1 MLPAVKCGVSRLSRF
16 FCGVRHRIDGESDYN
31 FFVRR
36 RTPVLLVALAILLST
51 AALADIPMRA
61 SHPQAVLSENQSHLH
76 LGALDDFSAP
86 LDPHPFATEFYLHQF
101 AVESGKSSS
110 HQRSWFDPVVS
121 PVTNAASSLSK
132 RVASL
137 RRVLVKLM
145 P

>member
-1 MLPAVKCGVSRLSRF
+1 MLLAVKFGVSLLSRF
-16 FCGVRHRIDGESDYN
+16 FRGVRHRINAQWSYN

-36 RTPVLLVALAILLST
+36 RTPVLLVVVSVLVT
-51 AALADIPMRA
+51 AAAVADIPTRA
-61 SHPQAVLSENQSHLH
+61 SHPQPDISDSQSHLH
-76 LGALDDFSAP
+76 SGALDEFSAP

-137 RRVLVKLM
+137 RRALVRLM

>member
-1 MLPAVKCGVSRLSRF
+1 
-16 FCGVRHRIDGESDYN
+16 
-31 FFVRR
+31 
-36 RTPVLLVALAILLST
+36 VLLIAVAVLVST
-51 AALADIPMRA
+51 TALADIPTRA
-61 SHPQAVLSENQSHLH
+61 SHPQPVLFENQPHLH
-76 LGALDDFSAP
+76 SGALDEFSAP

-101 AVESGKSSS
+101 ALESGKSSP

-137 RRVLVKLM
+137 RRALVKLM

>member
-1 MLPAVKCGVSRLSRF
+1 MPLMVKCGVSRLGKF
-16 FCGVRHRIDGESDYN
+16 FCGVRHRIDAESSYN

-36 RTPVLLVALAILLST
+36 RTPVLLVAVAVLIST
-51 AALADIPMRA
+51 TALADIPKQTA
-61 SHPQAVLSENQSHLH
+61 HSQPVLSANQSYLH

-101 AVESGKSSS
+101 ALENGKSSS

-137 RRVLVKLM
+137 RRALVRLM

>member
-1 MLPAVKCGVSRLSRF
+1 M
-16 FCGVRHRIDGESDYN
+16 
-31 FFVRR
+31 
-36 RTPVLLVALAILLST
+36 PVLLVAIALLVST
-51 AALADIPMRA
+51 AALADIPTRA
-61 SHPQAVLSENQSHLH
+61 SHRQPVLSENQSRLH

-101 AVESGKSSS
+101 ALESSKSSS
-110 HQRSWFDPVVS
+110 HQHSWFDPVVS

-137 RRVLVKLM
+137 RRALVRLM